1 MNLPSFFAA
10 DVEIAGKCGIITL
23 KEAIAINKTVLITGA
38 ARGIGRAAAVAFAG
52 AGYSVAVNYNKS
64 EEAALSLCAELER
77 LSVRALPFR
86 ADVSDKAAVNAMFA
100 EIEKTLG
107 AASVLVNNAGIAEQ
121 ALFTDITEEMWDRMF
136 AVNVKGAY
144 NCAQAALPSMIHEKY
159 GRIIN
164 VSSMW
169 GISGASCEVHYS
181 ASKAALIGFTKALA
195 KEVGLS
201 GITVN
206 CVAPGV
212 IDTDMNGRLSEETL
226 AELRECTPL
235 NRIGAPA
242 DVAETI
248 LFLASEKAAFITG
261 QTVSVD
267 GGFIL

>member
-1 MNLPSFFAA
+1 M
-10 DVEIAGKCGIITL
+10 
-23 KEAIAINKTVLITGA
+23 KTVLITGGS
-38 ARGIGRAAAVAFAG
+38 RGIGRAAAYAFAG
-52 AGYSVAVNYNKS
+52 AGYGVAVNYNNSAEK
-64 EEAALSLCAELER
+64 AAGLCRELEKF
-77 LSVRALPFR
+77 SVKALPFK
-86 ADVSDKAAVNAMFA
+86 ADVSDKRAVEKMCA
-100 EIEKTLG
+100 EIEKSMG
-107 AASVLVNNAGIAEQ
+107 GIDVLVNNAGIAEQ

-144 NCAQAALPSMIHEKY
+144 NCTQAVLPRMIREKC
-159 GRIIN
+159 GRIVNI
-164 VSSMW
+164 SSMW

-212 IDTDMNGRLSEETL
+212 ISTDMNGSLTPEVL
-226 AELRECTPL
+226 AELKEETPL
-235 NRIGAPA
+235 NRLGTPEDAA
-242 DVAETI
+242 NAI

-261 QTVSVD
+261 QILSVD